1 MPRHAIGDLNVIH
14 PYKTLTPVQV
24 RMMEH
29 TYAVLRARKDGQRVV
44 SLLEAGTGSGK
55 TLSLLS
61 TITSFSDIYPDVFTK
76 IIFLCRT
83 IPVVDHVL
91 REIGLLNHARAT
103 INMEKSQ
110 EPGRK
115 LTGNESLRLYRAL
128 PLTSRRRLCI
138 NEEIRRA
145 NDINTACIKITKGC
159 DLEDTQVCKAYVGA
173 IAQQDVL
180 PFESQAYHIDNFIGT
195 CKSAGICPYFA
206 SRHAVTMA
214 DIIVCN
220 YNYLLDPKC
229 SGPLASKL
237 DDRALI
243 LIDEAH
249 NLEHVACEAFSMH
262 ISRPLCTM
270 CRHGLTSF
278 LERVNANPNIGTP
291 TLNLE
296 HSILRKE
303 KAITR
308 VEQDAR
314 LAFSRS
320 TPYDSIDLTLTVPA
334 SARSPALF
342 IAGLS
347 RTIDFFETLLGDENN
362 VVSTPKYDVQRLY
375 KLKLV
380 DTAFLQCAPEVL
392 HYYFSLYNFFDP
404 SLQLLVQFLAL
415 LGLFGTPTVDS
426 GHAAHSVFLAHDAF
440 VSLIHRPSTDVDVR
454 EGTYQQN
461 IFSENSH
468 SSTYRLICQD
478 ALIAMRPLYQ
488 YFSCILFVSATL
500 FGAGEP
506 GVQIWAAGQPT
517 SSTTSGHGYTFSLI
531 EKLLGLQRFNEQCE
545 HKYSLQILRLAIETI
560 DKHSYFL
567 DIIGK
572 GADQAKLTTRYLFRM
587 TVSAF
592 QNYARILSQ
601 LAGSTADGMLVFFP
615 SYRFMEDLTSI
626 WNTSG
631 FLSEISAHK
640 LVFFETPDPVETLHA
655 LEAYRR
661 ACDGGRGALFFAIAR
676 GRLSEGIDFRGH
688 HARLVIVIGVP
699 FLYSGSPFVHLKLHY
714 LQMKYGVSVQDYLRF
729 DAGRV
734 VAQCIGRVMRGPN
747 DYAAIILADERFTEC
762 KDLVA
767 GATGDPRDKS
777 SCECTSW
784 SPAWMRQ
791 LLPDKSHPHDAVVRS
806 ATDFLI
812 RQAHEANRLEN
823 QLDGH

>member
-1 MPRHAIGDLNVIH
+1 MPRHTIEDLSVIH
-14 PYKTLTPVQV
+14 PYRTLTPVQV

-29 TYAVLRARKDGQRVV
+29 TYTVLRARRDGQRVV

-61 TITSFSDIYPDVFTK
+61 IITSFADVYPDVFTK
-76 IIFLCRT
+76 IVFLCRT
-83 IPVVDHVL
+83 IPVVDHIL
-91 REIGLLNHARAT
+91 REIKLLNHARSTAH
-103 INMEKSQ
+103 MEENQ
-110 EPGRK
+110 EPARK
-115 LTGNESLRLYRAL
+115 LGGNEPLRLYRAI
-128 PLTSRRRLCI
+128 PLTSRRRLCV
-138 NEEIRRA
+138 NDDVRRA
-145 NDINTACIKITKGC
+145 NDINTACIRVTKGC
-159 DLEDTQVCKAYVGA
+159 DIEDPQACRAYVGTV
-173 IAQQDVL
+173 AQQDVL
-180 PFESQAYHIDNFIGT
+180 PFGAQAYYIDEFVDT
-195 CKSAGICPYFA
+195 CRGAGICPYFA
-206 SRHAVTMA
+206 SRHAVATA

-220 YNYLLDPKC
+220 YNYLIDPKC

-262 ISRPLCTM
+262 ISRPLCNL
-270 CRHGLTSF
+270 CRRALASF
-278 LERVNANPNIGTP
+278 LERVNADPSLTSL

-296 HSILRKE
+296 HSLLRKE

-314 LAFSRS
+314 LAFARS
-320 TPYDSIDLTLTVPA
+320 TPYDSIDLASTVPA

-347 RTIDFFETLLGDENN
+347 RTIDFFEILLGDENN
-362 VVSTPKYDVQRLY
+362 AVSTPKYDVQRLY
-375 KLKLV
+375 KIKLV

-392 HYYFSLYNFFDP
+392 HYYFSVYNFYDP

-415 LGLFGTPTVDS
+415 LGHFGTPTIDS

-440 VSLIHRPSTDVDVR
+440 VSLVHRPSTDVDVR

-461 IFSENSH
+461 IFSESSH
-468 SSTYRLICQD
+468 SSTYRMICQD
-478 ALIAMRPLYQ
+478 ALLAMRPLYQ

-506 GVQIWAAGQPT
+506 GVQIWADGQQIP
-517 SSTTSGHGYTFSLI
+517 STTSSHGYTFSLV

-545 HKYSLQILRLAIETI
+545 HKYSLQIFRLAIETI

-567 DIIGK
+567 DIMGK

-688 HARLVIVIGVP
+688 HARLVIMIGVP

-762 KDLVA
+762 KDLTISA
-767 GATGDPRDKS
+767 ATDARDKNS
-777 SCECTSW
+777 YECTSW

-806 ATDFLI
+806 VTEFLT

-823 QLDGH
+823 QLADH